1 VTAFASPS
9 GRRARLLR
17 ALARLPV
24 DRPPVICTGGSMSGV
39 PAEVVARSGFSLPA
53 AHLDAQALA
62 GLALAAAR
70 LTGFES
76 VGVPLCTTV
85 EAEAFDAQIDLGDA
99 ATEAR
104 IVREPYERSADVPR
118 IPAEERLRRG
128 RIGISVAAVR
138 HLAAS
143 AGDLPIV
150 GNLIGPVSVAAAAV
164 RPDAFF
170 RELRARPADVHA
182 LVEHVTDFEIAFAR
196 ELVAA
201 GADVIAIHEDT
212 TTPALV
218 GPKVFAGI
226 VLPHLQRLIDAIR
239 ETGARVLLHMCGS
252 LERVEAQLT
261 ALRCDGFIPD
271 AAVSPYRFAET
282 FPQLAVVGNVS
293 TFLLH
298 QGEPRQIARLGAQL
312 AQGAVHAVSPA
323 CGLAS
328 ATPLANIVALTSAV
342 AGSSSAASAAYPAHG
357 HAISAATD
365 RHDSG
370 ERIV

>member
-1 VTAFASPS
+1 MVSAALD
-9 GRRARLLR
+9 RRARLLQ

-24 DRPPVICTGGSMSGV
+24 DRPPVICSGGSMSGV
-39 PAEVVARSGFSLPA
+39 PAEVVIRSGYRLPDAHSDA
-53 AHLDAQALA
+53 AAMA

-85 EAEAFDAQIDLGDA
+85 EAEAFGAIVDLGDE

-104 IVREPYERSADVPR
+104 VVREPYERCADVPR
-118 IPAEERLRRG
+118 VPVDERLQRG

-138 HLAAS
+138 RLTETAE
-143 AGDLPIV
+143 DLPII

-170 RELRARPADVHA
+170 RELRKSPDDVRS
-182 LVEHVTDFEIAFAR
+182 LVEHVTDFEIGFAR

-201 GADVIAIHEDT
+201 GADVIVIHEDT
-212 TTPALV
+212 VTPALA
-218 GPKVFAGI
+218 GPAVFERS
-226 VLPHLQRLIDAIR
+226 VLPHLQRLIDAVAQ
-239 ETGARVLLHMCGS
+239 TGARVLVHMCGH
-252 LERVEAQLT
+252 LDRVDAQLRT
-261 ALRCDGFIPD
+261 LRCDGFIPD
-271 AAVSPYRFAET
+271 AAVSLQYFAQA

-298 QGEPRQIARLGAQL
+298 QGEPGQIANVGARLVRG
-312 AQGAVHAVSPA
+312 GVDVVSPA

-328 ATPLANIVALTSAV
+328 ATSLANIAALTAAV
-342 AGSSSAASAAYPAHG
+342 TGLPAVF
-357 HAISAATD
+357 AP
-365 RHDSG
+365 
-370 ERIV
+370 ERTARA